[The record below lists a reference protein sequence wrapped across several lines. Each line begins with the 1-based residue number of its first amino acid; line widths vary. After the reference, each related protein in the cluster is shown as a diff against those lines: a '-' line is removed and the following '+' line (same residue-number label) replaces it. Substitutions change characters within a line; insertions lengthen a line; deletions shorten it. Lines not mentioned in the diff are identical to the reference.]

1 MAEAAL
7 ARDMAT
13 GERHESVKEPRT
25 AAETLVLHKIL
36 RSDPQRYLR
45 IVNEWI
51 QDNPENAHAY
61 FDRHFA
67 WMKIGEPRRALDDLN
82 KVIEL
87 KPDMVSF
94 LSRGEVQ
101 RHLGAYEKALE
112 DFDRGEAIDP
122 IEWQGTA
129 FGPLYQADVHARLGN
144 EPAALACCERLPD
157 DFWSPGIHGTPGG
170 GKAEIAETLRRVA
183 AEARRTRM

>member
-1 MAEAAL
+1 M
-7 ARDMAT
+7 ARD
-13 GERHESVKEPRT
+13 ERGDSMQEPRT
-25 AAETLVLHKIL
+25 PAETLALHKIL

-51 QDNPENAHAY
+51 QDNPENSHAY

-67 WMKIGEPRRALDDLN
+67 WMKIGEPLRALGDLN
-82 KVIEL
+82 TVIGL
-87 KPDMVSF
+87 KPDMISF
-94 LSRGEVQ
+94 LSRGEIH
-101 RHLGAYEKALE
+101 RHLGEYAKALE

-144 EPAALACCERLPD
+144 EAAALACCARLPD
-157 DFWSPGIHGTPGG
+157 DFWTPGIHGAPGG
-170 GKAEIAETLRRVA
+170 GKAEIADALRRIA
-183 AEARRTRM
+183 ADAQRKRR

>member
-1 MAEAAL
+1 MTTRE
-7 ARDMAT
+7 RDQPM
-13 GERHESVKEPRT
+13 KEPRT
-25 AAETLVLHKIL
+25 PAETLALHKIL

-51 QDNPENAHAY
+51 EDNPENPHAY

-67 WMKIGEPRRALDDLN
+67 WMKIGEPLRALGDLN

-94 LSRGEVQ
+94 MSRGEVY
-101 RHLGAYEKALE
+101 RHLGEYGKALE

-122 IEWQGTA
+122 IEWHGTA
-129 FGPLYQADVHARLGN
+129 FGPFYQADTYARLGN
-144 EPAALACCERLPD
+144 ESAALACCARLPD
-157 DFWSPGIHGTPGG
+157 DFRTPGIHGAPAG
-170 GKAEIAETLRRVA
+170 GKAEIADALRRIA
-183 AEARRTRM
+183 AEARRKQM